1 MARNKMVLSTRKY
14 RMYEQNSKFIKF
26 LRRNPVMACEIL
38 LGIKLLDYQKYIL
51 IGMWNAPYTLISCSR
66 NSGKS
71 FLGAVFMIL
80 KALLYENQAIYI
92 ISSVGSQAQE
102 TFSKIEEIILRV
114 GKTSS
119 SIASLKDIAAGETVK
134 SPSCRTGFVHAQT
147 GFHVEFY
154 NGSEIMTLNGNPDNN
169 RSKRATLVFF
179 DEAGF
184 SSDELISISEA
195 FATQDSNF
203 ITSTNEDFNIKT
215 LRKKCPT
222 QLVYASSASDVDTT
236 FWRKYK
242 DFTKRMIAGDTRYF
256 VCDIPCTVPI
266 EPLMDGLPHPP
277 LLQKSKVEAAMRANK
292 EKAMREYYNIFAKD
306 FGENQVIKW
315 SMIRRNESLLL
326 PELEA
331 VPGCKYAVAF
341 DPARSMDNSILGVMK
356 IIEDKNIGYYGEIVN
371 CTNFVEIGNKKGY
384 KMSSP
389 EQVKALKESIVAYN
403 GRAPDYQNIYV
414 VLIDSGA
421 GGGGISAYA
430 DNMLED
436 WTDKK
441 GIKHKG
447 FLDTTYEA
455 YAEYGHK
462 YPHASDVLKLIVP
475 QRMRTVMFDELVE
488 LMQLDLIKFTKEYD
502 GRGFVPIQEEKDGVV
517 TIKNRPLTIEEE
529 VALMNIDLMKTEI
542 TSIFKFENPEKT
554 SKRYALPKDKER
566 ILHDDR
572 SFVLAMLGHYL
583 YQMRHDDVLKRSGKQ
598 RVVNW
603 MDFVMY

>member
-14 RMYEQNSKFIKF
+14 RLYEQNARLIKF

-51 IGMWNAPYTLISCSR
+51 NQSWNAPYSLWCCSR

-71 FLGAVFMIL
+71 FLGSILILL

-102 TFSKIEEIILRV
+102 TFSKIEEIILRI

-134 SPSCRTGFVHAQT
+134 SPACRTGFVHAQT
-147 GFHVEFY
+147 GFRVEFY

-169 RSKRATLVFF
+169 RSKRSTLVFF

-203 ITSTNEDFNIKT
+203 ITSTSQDFNVKT

-222 QLVYASSASDVDTT
+222 QLIYASSASDVDTT

-242 DFTKRMIAGDTRYF
+242 DFAKRMIAGDTRYF
-256 VCDIPCTVPI
+256 ACDIPCDIPI
-266 EPLMDGLPHPP
+266 EPIMDGEPHPP
-277 LLQKSKVEAAMRANK
+277 LLQKSKVDSAMRANK
-292 EKAMREYYNIFAKD
+292 EKALREYYNKFQKD
-306 FGENQVIKW
+306 FGENQVVKW
-315 SMIRRNESLLL
+315 SMLRRNETLLL

-331 VPGCKYAVAF
+331 LPGCKYAIAF
-341 DPARSMDNSILGVMK
+341 DPARSMDNSILGVMR
-356 IIEDKNIGYYGEIVN
+356 IIEDKNIGFYGEIVN

-389 EQVKALKESIVAYN
+389 EQIKALKESIVAYN
-403 GRAPDYQNIYV
+403 GHAPDYQNIYV

-430 DNMLED
+430 DNMLD
-436 WTDKK
+436 QWTDKK
-441 GIKHKG
+441 GLSHKG

-455 YAEYGHK
+455 YAEYGPK

-502 GRGFVPIQEEKDGVV
+502 GRGFIPIQEEKDGVV
-517 TIKNRPLTIEEE
+517 TIKNRPLSIEEE

-566 ILHDDR
+566 QMHDDR
-572 SFVLAMLGHYL
+572 AFVLAMLGHYL